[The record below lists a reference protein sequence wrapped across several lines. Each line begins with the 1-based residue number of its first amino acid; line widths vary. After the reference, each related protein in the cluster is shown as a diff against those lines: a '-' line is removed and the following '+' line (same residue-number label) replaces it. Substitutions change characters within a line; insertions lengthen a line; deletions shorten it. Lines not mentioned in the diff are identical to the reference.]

1 MLNFNINRK
10 NIIKFAI
17 IFSLFF
23 IFFLYSAFSYANSMS
38 EEISKGVF
46 RLHVIANSN
55 STKDQALKYKV
66 RDSLLE
72 YMNSLCINT
81 KSKKEAI
88 SLAKSH
94 INDFNEIAKKTIL
107 DNGYTYPVSVEI
119 GQYDFPTKTYAD
131 VSLPAGIYDA
141 LRVKIGNAEGKN
153 WWCVMFP
160 PLCFV
165 DISSGVVPDSS
176 KELLKE
182 NLNDEEYTLIT
193 DSSNNSQI
201 TFKFKIVE
209 LFENIKLKL
218 ANN

>member
-1 MLNFNINRK
+1 MLNFNIYKK
-10 NIIKFAI
+10 NIIKLSI
-17 IFSLFF
+17 IFSLFI
-23 IFFLYSAFSYANSMS
+23 IFFLSSAFSYANSMS

-55 STKDQALKYKV
+55 SSEDQALKYNV

-81 KSKKEAI
+81 KSKKDAI
-88 SLAKSH
+88 TLAKAH

-107 DNGYTYPVSVEI
+107 ENGYTYPVSVEI

-141 LRVKIGNAEGKN
+141 LRVKIGSAEGKN

-165 DISSGVVPDSS
+165 DVSSGVVPDSS
-176 KELLKE
+176 KEILKE
-182 NLNDEEYTLIT
+182 NLNNEEYTLIT